1 MKGKI
6 VIADASTLIGLLRI
20 GQLSLLEQLFKKI
33 IIPRDVYNEVAV
45 DRKEGS
51 DVFKRSTYFIV
62 KNVEDRVGTDFLMPS
77 FGKGEAEVLALAKEK
92 KADLILL
99 DEKRARKTARRAGF
113 KVMGILGILVMSK
126 NKGFIPLVK
135 PFIEKLNRRGFRISE
150 KVIKRILKEVR
161 E

>member
-20 GQLSLLEQLFKKI
+20 GQLYLLEKLFKKI
-33 IIPRDVYNEVAV
+33 IIPKGVYNEVAV
-45 DRKEGS
+45 YRKEGS
-51 DVFKRSTYFIV
+51 NVFKRSTYFIV
-62 KNVEDRVGTDFLMPS
+62 KNVEDRVSTDFLMPS

-113 KVMGILGILVMSK
+113 KVMGILGILIMSK

-135 PFIEKLNRRGFRISE
+135 PFIEKLNRQGFRISE

>member
-20 GQLSLLEQLFKKI
+20 GQLYLLEKLFKKI
-33 IIPRDVYNEVAV
+33 IIPKGVYNEVAV
-45 DRKEGS
+45 YRKEGFN
-51 DVFKRSTYFIV
+51 VFKRSTYFIV
-62 KNVEDRVGTDFLMPS
+62 KNVEDRVSTDFLMPS

-113 KVMGILGILVMSK
+113 KVMGILGILIMSK

-135 PFIEKLNRRGFRISE
+135 PFIEKLNRQGFRISE

>member
-1 MKGKI
+1 M
-6 VIADASTLIGLLRI
+6 
-20 GQLSLLEQLFKKI
+20 
-33 IIPRDVYNEVAV
+33 
-45 DRKEGS
+45 
-51 DVFKRSTYFIV
+51 
-62 KNVEDRVGTDFLMPS
+62 
-77 FGKGEAEVLALAKEK
+77 
-92 KADLILL
+92 ILL